1 MIDFSRWGLT
11 PFGPAPN
18 DRHMEWYR
26 RGRTAFLHF
35 TVNTFTDREWGDGT
49 ESPALFA
56 PTALDCRQWARVLT
70 EAGFT
75 AAILTAKHHDG
86 FCLWHTETTAHHVG
100 NSPCRVDVVQEFTDA
115 CREFGL
121 KAGLYLSPWDRNHP
135 AWGKEAY
142 NDVYAAQLTELMT
155 RYGPIWE
162 CWWDGAGSTQA
173 RYDWARWAAIVRK
186 FQPQCVIFGCL
197 GAAPFVDVRWVGT
210 EEGRAGEDCWATI
223 DPETIVVENCADLNS
238 GKWGGSH
245 FIPAE
250 TNTSIRPGWFWHENQ
265 NGQVRSPEN
274 LVQYWFESAGRNT
287 AILLNLPPD
296 RRGLIH
302 EADAASVLRWN
313 EYLTEMFAQDLAPL
327 GTVTASPAR
336 HWDCGPENLLLPD
349 EDRFYAAENLTPTV
363 TLTFPEEIIFDCW
376 ALEEVIEL
384 GHRVRRF
391 ALDVRE
397 NGSWRT
403 MAQGQ
408 CIGFC
413 RCQRTA
419 QVRTDG
425 VRLRILDAGA
435 PPVLRRIRLY
445 DTHGIA
451 LTGSQARSSGDL
463 TVKIS
468 REGGAILAD
477 LGGIYPFDT
486 VHFRSAGPVTIHA
499 FNGTRYEPIWT
510 GTDSPA
516 RFPAVTGSY
525 RLMLTGDVEPDSV
538 RVSLT

>member
-1 MIDFSRWGLT
+1 M
-11 PFGPAPN
+11 
-18 DRHMEWYR
+18 
-26 RGRTAFLHF
+26 
-35 TVNTFTDREWGDGT
+35 
-49 ESPALFA
+49 
-56 PTALDCRQWARVLT
+56 
-70 EAGFT
+70 
-75 AAILTAKHHDG
+75 
-86 FCLWHTETTAHHVG
+86 
-100 NSPCRVDVVQEFTDA
+100 
-115 CREFGL
+115 
-121 KAGLYLSPWDRNHP
+121 
-135 AWGKEAY
+135 
-142 NDVYAAQLTELMT
+142 
-155 RYGPIWE
+155 
-162 CWWDGAGSTQA
+162 
-173 RYDWARWAAIVRK
+173 
-186 FQPQCVIFGCL
+186 
-197 GAAPFVDVRWVGT
+197 
-210 EEGRAGEDCWATI
+210 
-223 DPETIVVENCADLNS
+223 
-238 GKWGGSH
+238 
-245 FIPAE
+245 
-250 TNTSIRPGWFWHENQ
+250 
-265 NGQVRSPEN
+265 
-274 LVQYWFESAGRNT
+274 
-287 AILLNLPPD
+287 
-296 RRGLIH
+296 
-302 EADAASVLRWN
+302 
-313 EYLTEMFAQDLAPL
+313 
-327 GTVTASPAR
+327 
-336 HWDCGPENLLLPD
+336 
-349 EDRFYAAENLTPTV
+349 

-445 DTHGIA
+445 DTRGID

-463 TVKIS
+463 TVNIS